1 MDENQFSMDVDEV
14 VWTLVKRGFAEGKD
28 EIGESFRQMY
38 EDVDNVPSQE
48 VVEAAVDA
56 ALNRFRDE
64 MDSWPVETDCDRL
77 TQAFE
82 QLEEEGRIVARE
94 DFACCQTCGRSEI
107 GDDIEGVLA
116 FRGFVFYHSQDT
128 DSAVEGGSLFLA
140 FGTFEDEGDAAAIR
154 VGQKICDVL
163 ATHKLETEWNGSNKT
178 RSSCIL
184 TGSGAFLGCCAVTG
198 LHQLTVPS
206 QARKS
211 HERRKLHLLHLLFLL
226 VLLHQMRRAAKCLG
240 GGPGCRG
247 EEKKENKGLVNPS
260 HSF

>member
-94 DFACCQTCGRSEI
+94 DFSCCQSCGRSEI
-107 GDDIEGVLA
+107 GDDVEDLSV
-116 FRGFVFYHSQDT
+116 FHGFVFYHNQDT
-128 DSAVEGGSLFLA
+128 DGAVEGGSLFLA
-140 FGTFEDEGDAAAIR
+140 FGTFKDEGDAAAIR
-154 VGQKICDVL
+154 IGRKICDVL
-163 ATHKLETEWNGSNKT
+163 AAHELETEWNGSNKT
-178 RSSCIL
+178 RIIVHLDWKRRLPWLQRRDGTASAD
-184 TGSGAFLGCCAVTG
+184 GAE
-198 LHQLTVPS
+198 PS
-206 QARKS
+206 KKKS
-211 HERRKLHLLHLLFLL
+211 
-226 VLLHQMRRAAKCLG
+226 RAAKAASAVSAIPVG
-240 GGPGCRG
+240 AVTSD
-247 EEKKENKGLVNPS
+247 EKSSKMSWWRAWLPW
-260 HSF
+260 